1 MLSPGTDEAGE
12 FGERYPKEE
21 TGGCSFV
28 LNGKVEKK
36 KDKSG
41 LIPFSFWE
49 FMNLS
54 PLRSVS
60 LCSWQDTQVQTLSP
74 CLCDEIRP

>member
-12 FGERYPKEE
+12 FGKRYSEE
-21 TGGCSFV
+21 EVGGCSFV

-36 KDKSG
+36 EDKSG
-41 LIPFSFWE
+41 VTPFSFWE
-49 FMNLS
+49 FMSLS

-60 LCSWQDTQVQTLSP
+60 LCSWHDTRVQTQSLSV
-74 CLCDEIRP
+74 